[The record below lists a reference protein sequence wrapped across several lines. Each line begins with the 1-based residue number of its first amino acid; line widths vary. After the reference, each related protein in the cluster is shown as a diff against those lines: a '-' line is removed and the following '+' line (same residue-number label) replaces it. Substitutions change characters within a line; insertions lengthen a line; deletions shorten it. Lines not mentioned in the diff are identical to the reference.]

1 MIDFLNIEK
10 YKENNRIEAKKALG
24 GLPRSI
30 WETYSA
36 FANALGGVL
45 LLGVEEHKDKSLHPV
60 NLPDPEKLIKEF
72 WSIINN
78 PIRVNTNILSE
89 KDVYTLEVNG
99 NHIIVINVP
108 RAQRVDKPIFIDNNP
123 LTGTYRRNG
132 EGDYRCSVEEVQAML
147 RDAEI
152 KTPDMTV
159 LEEMSLDVLD
169 FDCVRRYRYRMKKVR
184 PGHRWEKLKDIDFLE
199 KLGAVCRIPCKEVSS
214 NSKNTEEVALETEFH
229 PTAAGLL
236 MFGYEYE
243 IVKEFPDFFLDYQ
256 EQMGEDEEITHR
268 IVSSYGDWSGNICD
282 FYFRVHDKI
291 TEGMEVSEDTKDAVY
306 NALREAVANSII
318 NADYYGNCGIEII
331 KNKSMITISNPGSFR
346 IDVNEAISGGKSDPR
361 NAAIIKMFTMVNVSE
376 NSGSG
381 IPNIYRVWKKQGWKE
396 PVIKEFFEP
405 EEIMLMLPL
414 EKEDSRLTH
423 IYHKSKKVRRQM
435 SSPIEEIIEYLTE
448 NISATS
454 SELAVYLG
462 MNSLQTKNILSKMIE
477 REIVEVR
484 DNNKSKFYSMKA

>member
-60 NLPDPEKLIKEF
+60 NLPDPEKMMKEF

-108 RAQRVDKPIFIDNNP
+108 RAQRMDKPIYIDNNP

-132 EGDYRCSVEEVQAML
+132 EGDYRCSAEEVQAMQ
-147 RDAEI
+147 RDAQI

-159 LEEMSLDVLD
+159 IEDMSLDALD
-169 FDCVRRYRYRMKKVR
+169 MDCVRRYRYRMKKLR
-184 PGHRWEKLKDIDFLE
+184 PGHRWEKLSDIDFLE
-199 KLGAVCRIPCKEVSS
+199 KLGAV
-214 NSKNTEEVALETEFH
+214 SKNSEQSY

-256 EQMGEDEEITHR
+256 ERMEDEEEITYR

-282 FYFRVHDKI
+282 YYFRVHERIKEQMNETIFDSL
-291 TEGMEVSEDTKDAVY
+291 MEAIA
-306 NALREAVANSII
+306 NAIV
-318 NADYYGNCGIEII
+318 NADYHGYNGIEII
-331 KNKSMITISNPGSFR
+331 KTPEFITIANSGSFR
-346 IDVNEAISGGKSDPR
+346 IDVKEAISGGKSDPR

-376 NSGSG
+376 NTGSG
-381 IPNIYRVWKKQGWKE
+381 IPNIFRVWKSQGFAE
-396 PVIKEFFEP
+396 PVIREFFDP
-405 EEIMLMLPL
+405 EEIILMLPFK
-414 EKEDSRLTH
+414 KEETKLPHLWHKPS
-423 IYHKSKKVRRQM
+423 KSKMQM
-435 SSPIEEIIEYLTE
+435 YSPFEEAINYLTE
-448 NISATS
+448 KITVTGA
-454 SELAVYLG
+454 ELAVYLG
-462 MNSLQTKNILSKMIE
+462 MNSLQTKNLLNKMVE
-477 REIVEVR
+477 QEIVEPQGSG
-484 DNNKSKFYSMKA
+484 KSKIYRLKA

>member
-60 NLPDPEKLIKEF
+60 NLPDPERLIKEF

-78 PIRVNTNILSE
+78 PVRVNTNILSE

-132 EGDYRCSVEEVQAML
+132 EGDYRCSVEEVQAMQ

-152 KTPDMTV
+152 KTQDMAV
-159 LEEMSLDVLD
+159 LEEMSLDALD
-169 FDCVRRYRYRMKKVR
+169 FDCIRRYRYRMKKVR
-184 PGHRWEKLKDIDFLE
+184 PGHRWEKLKDVDFLE
-199 KLGAVCRIPCKEVSS
+199 KLGAVSRVSKE
-214 NSKNTEEVALETEFH
+214 NTSKDVILEEIH

-243 IVKEFPDFFLDYQ
+243 IVKEFPSFFLDYQ
-256 EQMGEDEEITHR
+256 EQMGEDDEITHR

-282 FYFRVHDKI
+282 FYFRVHDRRVESMHI
-291 TEGMEVSEDTKDAVY
+291 EDINNVEAVH

-331 KNKSMITISNPGSFR
+331 KSKNMITISNPGSFR
-346 IDVNEAISGGKSDPR
+346 IDVNEALSGGKSDPR

-376 NSGSG
+376 NTGSG

-396 PVIKEFFEP
+396 PVIREFFEP
-405 EEIMLMLPL
+405 EEIILMLPL
-414 EKEDSRLTH
+414 EKDDSKRLL
-423 IYHKSKKVRRQM
+423 IKRKSSSIKRQM

-462 MNSLQTKNILSKMIE
+462 MNSLQIKNILSKMIE
-477 REIVEVR
+477 MDIVDVKGNSR
-484 DNNKSKFYSMKA
+484 NKAYKMKE

>member
-60 NLPDPEKLIKEF
+60 NLPDPEKMIEEF

-108 RAQRVDKPIFIDNNP
+108 RAHRVDKPIYIDNNP

-132 EGDYRCSVEEVQAML
+132 EGDYRCSTEEVQAMQ
-147 RDAEI
+147 RDAAI
-152 KTPDMTV
+152 KTQDMTV
-159 LEEMSLDVLD
+159 LSGMTLDALD
-169 FDCVRRYRYRMKKVR
+169 MDCVRRYRYRMKKVR
-184 PGHRWEKLKDIDFLE
+184 PGHRWEKLKDIEFLE
-199 KLGAVCRIPCKEVSS
+199 KLGAVSKITVENSS
-214 NSKNTEEVALETEFH
+214 NDGEADNIH

-256 EQMGEDEEITHR
+256 EQMGIEDEITHR

-282 FYFRVHDKI
+282 FYFRVHDMI
-291 TEGMEVSEDTKDAVY
+291 MEGINFSSNVDSETVK

-318 NADYYGNCGIEII
+318 NADYYGSNGIEII
-331 KNKSMITISNPGSFR
+331 KTPQFITITNPGSFR
-346 IDVNEAISGGKSDPR
+346 IDVNEALSGGKSDPR
-361 NAAIIKMFTMVNVSE
+361 NAAIIKMFTMVDVSE
-376 NSGSG
+376 NTGSG
-381 IPNIYRVWKKQGWKE
+381 IPNIYRVWKKQGFME
-396 PVIKEFFEP
+396 PVIREFFEP
-405 EEIMLMLPL
+405 EEIMLTLPL
-414 EKEDSRLTH
+414 EKNASIFPHRN
-423 IYHKSKKVRRQM
+423 HKSAGVRRKM
-435 SSPIEEIIEYLTE
+435 SSPVDEIVEYLTK
-448 NISATS
+448 NIRATGY
-454 SELAVYLG
+454 ELALFMG
-462 MNSLQTKNILSKMIE
+462 MNSLQIKNILNKMIMK
-477 REIVEVR
+477 EIIETQGSGR
-484 DNNKSKFYSMKA
+484 SKIYKLKE